1 MIHLPDNLITR
12 HRYLN
17 AVKPFMRTNLVKV
30 FTGQRRVG
38 KSYLMFQIMNEII
51 RAGETNI
58 IYINKEDLGFG
69 HINTAKDLHDYVIS
83 HKKPQ
88 GINYVFID
96 EIQDIVN
103 FEDALRSLILDKE
116 LDIYCSGS
124 NANLMSSDIAGKL
137 SGRYIEIKVYSLSY
151 LEFLKFHQL
160 ENTDDSLELYMKYGG
175 MPFLRNLPLK
185 DETVFEYL
193 KNIYNTIVYRDI
205 VNKFAIR
212 NTPFLDNLV
221 LFLASN
227 TGSLFSA
234 NKISEY
240 LKSQKINIPP
250 NQVQLYISHL
260 SDAYIILPAKRYNI
274 KGKRLFE
281 IGEKYYFENIG
292 IRNAM
297 WGYRLED
304 KGRIVENIVFNHL
317 LYNEFTTHIGI
328 LDDKEIDFVAQKE
341 GEIQYFQVALRLLED
356 KTIAREFG
364 NLLAINDNYPKQVI
378 TLNRYTGNT
387 VKGVEIIELRE
398 FLSNIY

>member
-1 MIHLPDNLITR
+1 
-12 HRYLN
+12 
-17 AVKPFMRTNLVKV
+17 
-30 FTGQRRVG
+30 
-38 KSYLMFQIMNEII
+38 MFQIMNEII

-58 IYINKEDLGFG
+58 IYINKEDLDFG
-69 HINTAKDLHDYVIS
+69 HINTAKDLHDYVKS
-83 HKKPQ
+83 HKQHQ

-151 LEFLKFHQL
+151 LEFLEFHQL

-221 LFLASN
+221 LFLSSN

-240 LKSQKINIPP
+240 LKSQKVNIPP

-260 SDAYIILPAKRYNI
+260 SDAYIILTAKRYNL

-304 KGRIVENIVFNHL
+304 KGKIVENIVFNHL
-317 LYNEFTTHIGI
+317 LYNEFVTHIGI

-341 GEIQYFQVALRLLED
+341 GEIQYFQVALRLLEE

-378 TLNRYTGNT
+378 TLDKYTGNT

-398 FLSNIY
+398 FLSNVY

>member
-1 MIHLPDNLITR
+1 MIHIPDNLITR
-12 HRYLN
+12 QRYLN

-58 IYINKEDLGFG
+58 IYINKEDLDFG
-69 HINTAKDLHDYVIS
+69 HINTAKDLHDYVKS
-83 HKKPQ
+83 HKQHQ

-151 LEFLKFHQL
+151 LEFLEFHQL

-221 LFLASN
+221 LFLSSN

-240 LKSQKINIPP
+240 LKSQKVNIPP

-260 SDAYIILPAKRYNI
+260 SDAYIILTAKRYNL

-304 KGRIVENIVFNHL
+304 KGKIVENIVFNHL
-317 LYNEFTTHIGI
+317 LYNEFVTHIGI

-341 GEIQYFQVALRLLED
+341 GEIQYFQVALRLLEE

-378 TLNRYTGNT
+378 TLDKYTGNT

-398 FLSNIY
+398 FLSNVY

>member
-1 MIHLPDNLITR
+1 
-12 HRYLN
+12 
-17 AVKPFMRTNLVKV
+17 
-30 FTGQRRVG
+30 
-38 KSYLMFQIMNEII
+38 MFQIMNEII

>member
-1 MIHLPDNLITR
+1 MIHIPDNLITR
-12 HRYLN
+12 QRYLN
-17 AVKPFMRTNLVKV
+17 AVKPFMRTNLIKV

-38 KSYLMFQIMNEII
+38 KSYLMFQIMSEII
-51 RAGETNI
+51 QAGDSNI
-58 IYINKEDLGFG
+58 IYINKEDLDFG

-341 GEIQYFQVALRLLED
+341 GEIQYFQVALRLLEE

-378 TLNRYTGNT
+378 TFDKYTGNT

-398 FLSNIY
+398 FLSNVY

>member
-1 MIHLPDNLITR
+1 
-12 HRYLN
+12 
-17 AVKPFMRTNLVKV
+17 MRTNLIKV

-38 KSYLMFQIMNEII
+38 KSYLMFQIMSEII
-51 RAGETNI
+51 QAGDSNI
-58 IYINKEDLGFG
+58 IYINKEDLDFG
-69 HINTAKDLHDYVIS
+69 HINTAKDLHDYVKS
-83 HKKPQ
+83 HKQHQ

-151 LEFLKFHQL
+151 LEFLEFHQL

-221 LFLASN
+221 LFLSSN

-240 LKSQKINIPP
+240 LKSQKVNIPP

-260 SDAYIILPAKRYNI
+260 SDAYIILTAKRYNL

-304 KGRIVENIVFNHL
+304 RGKIVENIVFNHL
-317 LYNEFTTHIGI
+317 LYNEFVTHIGI

-341 GEIQYFQVALRLLED
+341 GEIRYIQVALRLLEE

-378 TLNRYTGNT
+378 TFDKYTGNT

-398 FLSNIY
+398 FLSNVY